1 MRKVYILLLALFVI
15 TPFSIYSYDL
25 LNLPISAAQGAIGG
39 EGGAYFGP
47 SNTIA
52 ANPAA
57 LAYFNGRR
65 AELSFVKYP
74 QSVNIGGMAYYQG
87 FDKIGVLSAALNY
100 CNYGRIEGTDEYG
113 NVTHYFTPQAFLL
126 NMAFSREIVKSLAAA
141 VIFKYGYSSIDT
153 MANMFMVGGF
163 DVNYKFNDLRLGLLI
178 DDIGGELMKGY
189 GSVPIDIKYR
199 FSSSYALAEN
209 SYILLVDIFY
219 DKTNGFDMSA
229 GFEWNINGALLFRM
243 GYIYSD
249 SRNLKYD
256 SSGDILAGFNLGLG
270 VRTKRFNLDYSYT
283 PLVVLG
289 DAHRITLGINF

>member
-1 MRKVYILLLALFVI
+1 MRKVYVLLLAIFIVI
-15 TPFSIYSYDL
+15 PFSVYSYDL
-25 LNLPISAAQGAIGG
+25 LNLPVSAAQRALGG

-47 SNTIA
+47 SNTIS

-57 LAYFNGRR
+57 LAYFTGKR
-65 AELSFVKYP
+65 AEVSFVKYP
-74 QSVNIGGMAYYQG
+74 QSVNIGGIAYYQSLN
-87 FDKIGVLSAALNY
+87 KIGVLSAALNY
-100 CNYGRIEGTDEYG
+100 CNYGKIEGTDEYG
-113 NVTHYFTPQAFLL
+113 NVTHYFTPQALLL
-126 NMAFSREIVKSLAAA
+126 NMAFSREIIKSLSASA
-141 VIFKYGYSSIDT
+141 IFKYGYSSIDT
-153 MANMFMVGGF
+153 MANMYMVGGL
-163 DVNYKFNDLRLGLLI
+163 DVNYRFNDLRLGLLI
-178 DDIGGELMKGY
+178 DNIGGELMKEY

-209 SYILLVDIFY
+209 SYILLMDLFY

-229 GFEWNINGALLFRM
+229 GFEWNINGALLFRL

-270 VRTKRFNLDYSYT
+270 VRTKRFNLDYSYS
-283 PLVVLG
+283 PLVILG